1 MHVDRR
7 VRIASSVA
15 IRSSSSARQLR
26 ESRSQSRFVGVR
38 PVGQRVKGGLD
49 ALEWDACLL
58 AGLDQRDSAQRHAGV
73 AALVPARALGRD
85 QALALVEPQG

>member
-1 MHVDRR
+1 MHVVSR

-38 PVGQRVKGGLD
+38 PAGSVSRA
-49 ALEWDACLL
+49 ALTRSSGMPACLP
-58 AGLDQRDSAQRHAGV
+58 AWISATRRSVTPG
-73 AALVPARALGRD
+73 
-85 QALALVEPQG
+85 